1 MISGKRIQVY
11 NQTVI
16 DLKGSKIHYFPIN
29 QHRGEPL
36 LPIVK
41 EGDCVKVGQKIA
53 DTEELVSTPV
63 HSSISGTV
71 KEVTD
76 DGVIVIENDF
86 KNEISQ
92 TIQPIEKPEELKKRE
107 KLWIIR
113 DAGITDSEIPAHIKL
128 NPEHQAKSLIITTA
142 EHEPYVTSCRQRI
155 IDSAVEIIEGVG
167 IVRSVLDVKTA
178 YIGIEKNKRD
188 AIDALRLAAR
198 YNESVEILPLKAKH
212 LKNNLVLAATG
223 KKVPKDEAP
232 GDFGII
238 ITDIETVYNIWKAFK
253 KGMPVTD
260 TLVTVSGDAVNNPGN
275 YKVPLGMTVSELI
288 ERAGGL
294 KTEPQQIIMGSYT
307 TGKVIES
314 TDVPVTK
321 NTSTIIALQ

>member
-1 MISGKRIQVY
+1 MILRKKIQAA

-16 DLKGSKIHYFPIN
+16 DLQGSDLHYFPIN
-29 QHRGEPL
+29 QHIGEPL
-36 LPIVK
+36 MPIVN
-41 EGDCVKVGQKIA
+41 EGDYVKVGQKIA

-71 KEVTD
+71 KEITD
-76 DGVIVIENDF
+76 DGIIVIENDF
-86 KNEISQ
+86 KNEISE
-92 TIQPIEKPEELKKRE
+92 TVQPIEEPGKLKKRE
-107 KLWIIR
+107 KLWVIR
-113 DAGITDSEIPAHIKL
+113 DAGITDSDIPAHIKF
-128 NPEHQAKSLIITTA
+128 NPEHQAQSLIITTA

-155 IDSAVEIIEGVG
+155 IDNASEIIEGIG

-198 YNESVEILPLKAKH
+198 YNESVEILPLKTKH
-212 LKNNLVLAATG
+212 LKNNLVLAASG
-223 KKVPKDEAP
+223 KKVPKGETPEDL
-232 GDFGII
+232 GII
-238 ITDIETVYNIWKAFK
+238 ITDIEAVYNVWKAFK
-253 KGMPVTD
+253 KGMPVID

-294 KTEPQQIIMGSYT
+294 KAEPQQIIMGSYT
-307 TGKVIES
+307 TGKVIEAV
-314 TDVPVTK
+314 DIPVKK